1 MRTRGV
7 EDTGRTRTEI
17 SNKQSSWAII
27 ETEVTIA
34 EPVGVYANSP
44 LMSYG
49 AFVEFLTVAV
59 EVSLTLLSVLGTLF
73 LLLGCL
79 IQLCCE
85 GFALSYCVLLCH
97 VWFLSIEGLLF
108 SYGRQREGGS
118 LGR

>member
-79 IQLCCE
+79 I
-85 GFALSYCVLLCH
+85 
-97 VWFLSIEGLLF
+97 
-108 SYGRQREGGS
+108 
-118 LGR
+118 